1 MVHAVSCAKRSSRSE
16 PTGATNT
23 LAEVIERDPV
33 VMLRRLLKE
42 PLVHF
47 LALALVVFA
56 VYGVINTSEAEK
68 PDRIVI
74 TGPKIEQIAGLFAK
88 AWQRPPTVAELKDL
102 IDDYVKEEI
111 LVREAL
117 ALGLDKDDT
126 VIRRRLR
133 LKMEF
138 LSDAESEALS
148 PTDAELEAYL
158 RANPGKFEIDPMI
171 AFRQIYLNPQRRGG
185 KLDQDAASIIEVL
198 LSGARTDPSALGDST
213 LLPSE
218 LPVTSKTSISQ
229 IFGREFADALR
240 NATPGQW
247 TGPVKSAFGFHIV
260 RVTEYKTGRFP
271 ALNEVRD
278 AVAREWANDKRKV
291 RQDARFNE
299 LLKRYQVTIE
309 STAMTAASR

>member
-1 MVHAVSCAKRSSRSE
+1 
-16 PTGATNT
+16 
-23 LAEVIERDPV
+23 
-33 VMLRRLLKE
+33 MLRRLLKE

-171 AFRQIYLNPQRRGG
+171 AFRQIYLNPARRGG
-185 KLDQDAASIIEVL
+185 RLDQDAASILEVL
-198 LSGARTDPSALGDST
+198 RSGARPDPSALGDST

-218 LPVTSKTSISQ
+218 LPVTSKSSISQ

-260 RVTEYKTGRFP
+260 RVSEYKTGRIP
-271 ALNEVRD
+271 ALDEVRD
-278 AVAREWANDKRKV
+278 AVAREWANDKRKA

-299 LLKRYQVTIE
+299 LQKRYQVTIE
-309 STAMTAASR
+309 SAPGTTASR

>member
-1 MVHAVSCAKRSSRSE
+1 
-16 PTGATNT
+16 
-23 LAEVIERDPV
+23 
-33 VMLRRLLKE
+33 MLRRLLKE

-117 ALGLDKDDT
+117 ALRLDKDDT

-148 PTDAELEAYL
+148 PTEAELGAYL

-171 AFRQIYLNPQRRGG
+171 AFRQIYLNPERRGG
-185 KLDQDAASIIEVL
+185 RLDQDAASILEVL
-198 LSGARTDPSALGDST
+198 RSGARPDPSALGDST

-218 LPVTSKTSISQ
+218 LPTTSKSSIGE
-229 IFGREFADALR
+229 IFGREFAEALR
-240 NATPGQW
+240 NSTPGQW
-247 TGPVKSAFGFHIV
+247 SGPIKSAFGFHIV
-260 RVTEYKTGRFP
+260 RVSDYKTGRIP
-271 ALNEVRD
+271 DLDEVRN
-278 AVAREWANDKRKV
+278 AVAREWANERRKA
-291 RQDARFNE
+291 REDARFSE
-299 LLKRYQVTIE
+299 LLKRYQVVIQNAPGT
-309 STAMTAASR
+309 TASR

>member
-1 MVHAVSCAKRSSRSE
+1 MA
-16 PTGATNT
+16 
-23 LAEVIERDPV
+23 
-33 VMLRRLLKE
+33 VMLKGLLKE

-56 VYGVINTSEAEK
+56 LYGLINRSEAEK

-74 TGPKIEQIAGLFAK
+74 TGPKIEQIASLFAK
-88 AWQRPPTVAELKDL
+88 AWQRPPTAAELKDL

-111 LVREAL
+111 LVREAF
-117 ALGLDKDDT
+117 ALGIDKDDT

-138 LSDAESEALS
+138 LSDAESDALL
-148 PTDAELEAYL
+148 PTDPELAAYL
-158 RANPGKFEIDPMI
+158 KANPAKFEIDPMI

-185 KLDQDAASIIEVL
+185 TLDQDAATILEVL
-198 LSGARTDPSALGDST
+198 HSDVRPDPSTLGDST

-218 LPVTSKTSISQ
+218 LPVTSKSSIGH

-240 NATPGQW
+240 SATPGQW
-247 TGPVKSAFGFHIV
+247 SGPIKSAFGFHIV
-260 RVTEYKTGRFP
+260 RVSEYKTGRTP
-271 ALNEVRD
+271 ALDEVRD
-278 AVAREWANDKRKV
+278 AVAREWTNEKRKA

-299 LLKRYQVTIE
+299 LLKRYQVVIE
-309 STAMTAASR
+309 STPRTAANR

>member
-1 MVHAVSCAKRSSRSE
+1 
-16 PTGATNT
+16 
-23 LAEVIERDPV
+23 
-33 VMLRRLLKE
+33 MLRRLLKE

-47 LALALVVFA
+47 LALALVIFA

-88 AWQRPPTVAELKDL
+88 VWQRPPTAAELKDL

-111 LVREAL
+111 LVREAS

-138 LSDAESEALS
+138 LSDAESESLS

-171 AFRQIYLNPQRRGG
+171 AFRQLYLNPQRRDGR
-185 KLDQDAASIIEVL
+185 LDQDAASILEVL
-198 LSGARTDPSALGDST
+198 RSDARSDPSALGDST
-213 LLPSE
+213 LLPSD
-218 LPVTSKTSISQ
+218 LPITNKSSIGE
-229 IFGREFADALR
+229 IFGREFAEALR
-240 NATPGQW
+240 NTTPGQW
-247 TGPVKSAFGFHIV
+247 SGPIKSAFGFHIV
-260 RVTEYKTGRFP
+260 RVSDYKIGRIP
-271 ALNEVRD
+271 DLDEVRN
-278 AVAREWANDKRKV
+278 AVVREWANEKRKA
-291 RQDARFNE
+291 REDARFNE
-299 LLKRYQVTIE
+299 LLKRYHVTIE
-309 STAMTAASR
+309 RVPGTRASR

>member
-1 MVHAVSCAKRSSRSE
+1 
-16 PTGATNT
+16 
-23 LAEVIERDPV
+23 
-33 VMLRRLLKE
+33 MLRRLLKE
-42 PLVHF
+42 PLVRF

-56 VYGVINTSEAEK
+56 VYGVINTSEVEK

-148 PTDAELEAYL
+148 PTDAELEVYL
-158 RANPGKFEIDPMI
+158 KGQS
-171 AFRQIYLNPQRRGG
+171 RQI
-185 KLDQDAASIIEVL
+185 
-198 LSGARTDPSALGDST
+198 
-213 LLPSE
+213 
-218 LPVTSKTSISQ
+218 
-229 IFGREFADALR
+229 
-240 NATPGQW
+240 
-247 TGPVKSAFGFHIV
+247 
-260 RVTEYKTGRFP
+260 
-271 ALNEVRD
+271 
-278 AVAREWANDKRKV
+278 
-291 RQDARFNE
+291 
-299 LLKRYQVTIE
+299 
-309 STAMTAASR
+309 

>member
-1 MVHAVSCAKRSSRSE
+1 
-16 PTGATNT
+16 
-23 LAEVIERDPV
+23 
-33 VMLRRLLKE
+33 MLRRLLKE

-74 TGPKIEQIAGLFAK
+74 TGPRIEQIAGLFAK

-171 AFRQIYLNPQRRGG
+171 AFRQIYLNPARRRGT
-185 KLDQDAASIIEVL
+185 LDRDAATIIEVL
-198 LSGARTDPSALGDST
+198 LSSARADPSALGDST

-218 LPVTSKTSISQ
+218 LPVTSKSSISQ

-240 NATPGQW
+240 NATPDQW

-260 RVTEYKTGRFP
+260 RVSEYKTGRIP
-271 ALNEVRD
+271 ALDEVRD
-278 AVAREWANDKRKV
+278 AVAREWANDKRKA

-309 STAMTAASR
+309 SAPGTTASR

>member
-1 MVHAVSCAKRSSRSE
+1 
-16 PTGATNT
+16 
-23 LAEVIERDPV
+23 
-33 VMLRRLLKE
+33 MLRHLFKE

-56 VYGVINTSEAEK
+56 VDGVINTSEPEK

-138 LSDAESEALS
+138 LNDAESEALS
-148 PTDAELEAYL
+148 PTDAELESYL

-171 AFRQIYLNPQRRGG
+171 AFRQIYLNPARRGG
-185 KLDQDAASIIEVL
+185 KLDQDAATIIEVL
-198 LSGARTDPSALGDST
+198 LSSARADPLALGDST

-260 RVTEYKTGRFP
+260 RVTEYKTGRIP
-271 ALNEVRD
+271 TLDEVRD
-278 AVAREWANDKRKV
+278 AVAREWANDKRKA

-299 LLKRYQVTIE
+299 LLKRYQMSIE
-309 STAMTAASR
+309 SAPGTPASR

>member
-1 MVHAVSCAKRSSRSE
+1 MTPNAEGSSS
-16 PTGATNT
+16 GN
-23 LAEVIERDPV
+23 VV

-47 LALALVVFA
+47 LALALAVFA
-56 VYGVINTSEAEK
+56 IYGIVNTSEAEK

-88 AWQRPPTVAELKDL
+88 AWQRPPTIAELKDF

-158 RANPGKFEIDPMI
+158 RANSGKFEIDPKI
-171 AFRQIYLNPQRRGG
+171 AFRQIYLNPARRGG

-198 LSGARTDPSALGDST
+198 LSNAADPSALGDST

-218 LPVTSKTSISQ
+218 LPVTSKTAIGE
-229 IFGREFADALR
+229 IFGREFAEALR

-260 RVTEYKTGRFP
+260 RVTEYRAGRIP
-271 ALNEVRD
+271 ALDEVRG
-278 AVAREWANDKRKV
+278 AVAREWANEKRKA
-291 RQDARFNE
+291 RQDAHFNE

-309 STAMTAASR
+309 SVPGTAASR

>member
-1 MVHAVSCAKRSSRSE
+1 
-16 PTGATNT
+16 
-23 LAEVIERDPV
+23 
-33 VMLRRLLKE
+33 MLRRLLKE

-47 LALALVVFA
+47 LALALVIFA

-88 AWQRPPTVAELKDL
+88 AWQRPPTVAELKGL

-117 ALGLDKDDT
+117 ALRLDKDDT

-148 PTDAELEAYL
+148 PTEAELGAYL

-171 AFRQIYLNPQRRGG
+171 AFRQIYLNPERRGG
-185 KLDQDAASIIEVL
+185 RLDQDAVSILEVL
-198 LSGARTDPSALGDST
+198 RSGARPDPSALGDST

-218 LPVTSKTSISQ
+218 LPTTSKSSIGE
-229 IFGREFADALR
+229 IFGREFAEALR
-240 NATPGQW
+240 NSTPGQW
-247 TGPVKSAFGFHIV
+247 SGPIKSAFGFHIV
-260 RVTEYKTGRFP
+260 RVSDYKTGRIP
-271 ALNEVRD
+271 DLDEVRN
-278 AVAREWANDKRKV
+278 AVAREWANERRKA
-291 RQDARFNE
+291 REDARFSE
-299 LLKRYQVTIE
+299 LLKRYQVVIQNAPGT
-309 STAMTAASR
+309 TASR

>member
-1 MVHAVSCAKRSSRSE
+1 
-16 PTGATNT
+16 
-23 LAEVIERDPV
+23 
-33 VMLRRLLKE
+33 MLRRLLKE

-68 PDRIVI
+68 PDRIVV

-117 ALGLDKDDT
+117 ALRLDKDDT

-138 LSDAESEALS
+138 LSDAENEALL
-148 PTDAELEAYL
+148 PTNSELAAYL
-158 RANPGKFEIDPMI
+158 KANPAKFEIDPMI
-171 AFRQIYLNPQRRGG
+171 AFRQIYLNPERRGG
-185 KLDQDAASIIEVL
+185 RLDQDAASILEVL
-198 LSGARTDPSALGDST
+198 HSGERPDPSALGDST

-218 LPVTSKTSISQ
+218 LSITTKSSIGQ
-229 IFGREFADALR
+229 IFGREFAEALR

-247 TGPVKSAFGFHIV
+247 SVPIKSAFGFHIV
-260 RVTEYKTGRFP
+260 RISEYKNGRTP
-271 ALNEVRD
+271 ALDEVRD
-278 AVAREWANDKRKV
+278 AVVREWTNEKRKA

-299 LLKRYQVTIE
+299 LLKRYQVVIE
-309 STAMTAASR
+309 STPRTAANR

>member
-1 MVHAVSCAKRSSRSE
+1 MLKR
-16 PTGATNT
+16 
-23 LAEVIERDPV
+23 V
-33 VMLRRLLKE
+33 LKE

-47 LALALVVFA
+47 LALALVIFA
-56 VYGVINTSEAEK
+56 VYGIMNRSEAEK

-88 AWQRPPTVAELKDL
+88 VWQRPPTAAELKDL

-111 LVREAL
+111 LVREAF

-158 RANPGKFEIDPMI
+158 KVNPGKFEIDPMI
-171 AFRQIYLNPQRRGG
+171 AFRQIYLNPERRGDR
-185 KLDQDAASIIEVL
+185 LDQDTASILEVL
-198 LSGARTDPSALGDST
+198 RSGARPDQSALGDST

-218 LPVTSKTSISQ
+218 LPITSKSSIGQ
-229 IFGREFADALR
+229 IFGREFAEALR
-240 NATPGQW
+240 NTTPGQW
-247 TGPVKSAFGFHIV
+247 SGPIKSAFGFHIV
-260 RVTEYKTGRFP
+260 RVSDYKTGRIP
-271 ALNEVRD
+271 DLDEVRH
-278 AVAREWANDKRKV
+278 AVAREWANERRKA

-299 LLKRYQVTIE
+299 FLKRYQVTIE
-309 STAMTAASR
+309 RASGTTASR

>member
-1 MVHAVSCAKRSSRSE
+1 
-16 PTGATNT
+16 
-23 LAEVIERDPV
+23 
-33 VMLRRLLKE
+33 MLRRLLKE

-47 LALALVVFA
+47 LALALVIFA

-117 ALGLDKDDT
+117 ALRLDKDDT

-148 PTDAELEAYL
+148 PTEAELGAYL

-171 AFRQIYLNPQRRGG
+171 AFRQIYLNPERRGG
-185 KLDQDAASIIEVL
+185 RLDQDAASILEVL
-198 LSGARTDPSALGDST
+198 RSGARPDPSALGDST

-218 LPVTSKTSISQ
+218 LPTTSKSSIGE
-229 IFGREFADALR
+229 IFGREFAEALR
-240 NATPGQW
+240 NTTPGQW
-247 TGPVKSAFGFHIV
+247 SGRSSLLSVSTSSAYPTT
-260 RVTEYKTGRFP
+260 RP
-271 ALNEVRD
+271 
-278 AVAREWANDKRKV
+278 
-291 RQDARFNE
+291 
-299 LLKRYQVTIE
+299 
-309 STAMTAASR
+309 AASRIWMRCATQSRESGRTKGAKRVRMLASVSF

>member
-1 MVHAVSCAKRSSRSE
+1 MTPRANGSSSRD
-16 PTGATNT
+16 
-23 LAEVIERDPV
+23 LV
-33 VMLRRLLKE
+33 VMLKRVLKE

-56 VYGVINTSEAEK
+56 VYSLMDRPEAEK
-68 PDRIVI
+68 PDRVVI

-88 AWQRPPTVAELKDL
+88 VWQRPPTAAELKDL

-111 LVREAL
+111 LVREAFV
-117 ALGLDKDDT
+117 LGLDKDDT

-171 AFRQIYLNPQRRGG
+171 AFRQIYLNPERRGG
-185 KLDQDAASIIEVL
+185 RLDQDAASILEIL
-198 LSGARTDPSALGDST
+198 RSGVRPDPSALGDST

-218 LPVTSKTSISQ
+218 LPVTNKLSIGQ
-229 IFGREFADALR
+229 IFGREFAEALR
-240 NATPGQW
+240 NTTPGQW
-247 TGPVKSAFGFHIV
+247 SGPIKSAFGFHIV
-260 RVTEYKTGRFP
+260 RVSDYTSGRIP
-271 ALNEVRD
+271 DLDEVRK
-278 AVAREWANDKRKV
+278 AVEREWANERRKA
-291 RQDARFNE
+291 REDARFSE
-299 LLKRYQVTIE
+299 LLKRYEVVIQNAPGTTV
-309 STAMTAASR
+309 SR

>member
-1 MVHAVSCAKRSSRSE
+1 
-16 PTGATNT
+16 
-23 LAEVIERDPV
+23 
-33 VMLRRLLKE
+33 MLRRLLKE

-68 PDRIVI
+68 PDRIVV

-171 AFRQIYLNPQRRGG
+171 AFRQIYLNPARRRGT
-185 KLDQDAASIIEVL
+185 LDQDAATIIEVL
-198 LSGARTDPSALGDST
+198 LSSARADPSALGDST

-218 LPVTSKTSISQ
+218 LPVTSKSSISQ

-260 RVTEYKTGRFP
+260 RVTEYKTGRIP

-278 AVAREWANDKRKV
+278 AVAREWANDKRKA

-309 STAMTAASR
+309 SAPGTTASR

>member
-1 MVHAVSCAKRSSRSE
+1 
-16 PTGATNT
+16 
-23 LAEVIERDPV
+23 
-33 VMLRRLLKE
+33 MLRRLLKE

-47 LALALVVFA
+47 LALALVIFA

-68 PDRIVI
+68 PDRIVM

-117 ALGLDKDDT
+117 ALRLDKDDT

-171 AFRQIYLNPQRRGG
+171 AFRQIYLNPERRGDR
-185 KLDQDAASIIEVL
+185 LDQDAASILEVL
-198 LSGARTDPSALGDST
+198 RSGARPDPSALGDTT

-218 LPVTSKTSISQ
+218 LPMTSKSSIGEM
-229 IFGREFADALR
+229 FGREFAEAL
-240 NATPGQW
+240 G
-247 TGPVKSAFGFHIV
+247 
-260 RVTEYKTGRFP
+260 
-271 ALNEVRD
+271 
-278 AVAREWANDKRKV
+278 KV
-291 RQDARFNE
+291 RHLVSGRVRSS
-299 LLKRYQVTIE
+299 LPSV
-309 STAMTAASR
+309 STSSAYRTTRPAASRIWMRCAMWWREIGRTTGAKQVRMLASMSF